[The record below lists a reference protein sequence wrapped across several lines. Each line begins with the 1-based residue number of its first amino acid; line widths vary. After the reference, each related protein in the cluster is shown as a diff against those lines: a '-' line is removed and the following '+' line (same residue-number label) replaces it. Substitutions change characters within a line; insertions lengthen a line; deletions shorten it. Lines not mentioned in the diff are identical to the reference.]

1 MTIQALLI
9 FLSPLL
15 WIKLVNRF
23 NIENWL
29 SPVVL
34 SYATGIFVANFGLI
48 PFEESFSKAVSEV
61 TILLAIPL
69 LLLSTDIKGWIKHAK
84 STILSF
90 SICVVSGIIASI
102 VMALF
107 FKTALDQSWIVS
119 GMLVGVYTGGT
130 PNMNAIGMAL
140 EAKQETF
147 VLLNAADILCGGVY
161 LIFLTSV
168 AHRFFSKFLL
178 PFKKDNKDIRNIG
191 KNNFSNNGLTV
202 KGFFQAAGLTILI
215 IGASA
220 GICWLVY
227 GALDNVSFI
236 LLLLTTFSVI
246 ASLSSEIRK
255 IRGTFE
261 MGEYLLLMFCV
272 AIGMM
277 ADFTK
282 LAADGGLIIGF
293 TALVLSTT
301 IILHLIFSRIFK
313 IDTDTFLITSTAAIY
328 GPVFIGQVASVI
340 RNRSLVFSGM
350 ATGLIGY
357 AIGNYLGIAVAY
369 FVRWLS

>member
-1 MTIQALLI
+1 MIIQAFLI

-15 WIKLVNRF
+15 WIKLVNRL
-23 NIENWL
+23 NIEQWL

-48 PFEESFSKAVSEV
+48 PFEASFSSSISEV

-69 LLLSTDIKGWIKHAK
+69 LLYSTDIRGWIKHAK

-90 SICVVSGIIASI
+90 SICVVSGIISSIIMALIFKASI
-102 VMALF
+102 
-107 FKTALDQSWIVS
+107 DQSWILS

-140 EAKQETF
+140 EAKEETF
-147 VLLNAADILCGGVY
+147 ILLNAADIICGGVY

-168 AHRFFSKFLL
+168 AHRLFSKFL
-178 PFKKDNKDIRNIG
+178 PTFKNGQNDSSRHIE
-191 KNNFSNNGLTV
+191 NNSPYNGITAR
-202 KGFFQAAGLTILI
+202 GFFEASGLTILI
-215 IGASA
+215 TGASM
-220 GICWLVY
+220 GICLLVF
-227 GALDNVSFI
+227 GVLENVAFLI
-236 LLLLTTFSVI
+236 LLLTTFSVI
-246 ASLSSEIRK
+246 ASLSPQIRK

-282 LAADGGLIIGF
+282 LAAEGGMIIGF

-313 IDTDTFLITSTAAIY
+313 IDTDTVLITSTAAIY
-328 GPVFIGQVASVI
+328 GPVFIGQIASAI

-350 ATGLIGY
+350 ATGLIGF

-369 FVRWLS
+369 FVRWLG

>member
-1 MTIQALLI
+1 MITQAVLI

-23 NIENWL
+23 HIENWL

-34 SYATGIFVANFGLI
+34 SYATGIVVANFDLI
-48 PFEESFSKAVSEV
+48 PFDDSFSATVSEV

-69 LLLSTDIKGWIKHAK
+69 LLFSTDIRGWIKHAK
-84 STILSF
+84 TTILSF
-90 SICVVSGIIASI
+90 TISVLSGIVASI
-102 VMALF
+102 VMALLF
-107 FKTALDQSWIVS
+107 RTSVDQSWIIS

-140 EAKQETF
+140 EANQETL
-147 VLLNAADILCGGVY
+147 VLLNAADIICGGIY

-168 AHRFFSKFLL
+168 AHRLYLKFLP
-178 PFKKDNKDIRNIG
+178 PFKKSQ
-191 KNNFSNNGLTV
+191 NNSQIESEDRFPAKGITL
-202 KGFFQAAGLTILI
+202 KGFLEASGLTILI
-215 IGASA
+215 IGASV
-220 GICWLVY
+220 GISWLVFS
-227 GALDNVSFI
+227 ALDNVAFI
-236 LLLLTTFSVI
+236 LLLLTTFSVF
-246 ASLSSEIRK
+246 ASLSPVIRK
-255 IRGTFE
+255 IKGTFE

-282 LAADGGLIIGF
+282 LAAEGGMIVGF

-301 IILHLIFSRIFK
+301 IILHLIFSKLFK
-313 IDTDTFLITSTAAIY
+313 IDADTVLITSTAAIY

-340 RNRSLVFSGM
+340 KNRSLVFSGM
-350 ATGLIGY
+350 ATGLIGF

-369 FVRWLS
+369 FVRWLG

>member
-1 MTIQALLI
+1 MITQAILI

-23 NIENWL
+23 QIENWL

-48 PFEESFSKAVSEV
+48 PFDKSFSNTITEV

-69 LLLSTDIKGWIKHAK
+69 LLYSTDIKGWIKYAK
-84 STILSF
+84 STMLSF
-90 SICVVSGIIASI
+90 TICVICGIIASI
-102 VMALF
+102 IMAVF
-107 FKTALDQSWIVS
+107 FKASLEQSWILS

-140 EAKQETF
+140 EAEQETF
-147 VLLNAADILCGGVY
+147 VLLNAADIICGGVY
-161 LIFLTSV
+161 LIFLTSI
-168 AHRFFSKFLL
+168 AHRLFSKFL
-178 PFKKDNKDIRNIG
+178 PSFKNG
-191 KNNFSNNGLTV
+191 KQNEAYTMEDDSLYKGLTL
-202 KGFFQAAGLTILI
+202 KGFLQATGLTILI
-215 IGASA
+215 ILASL

-227 GALDNVSFI
+227 GKIENVAFLI
-236 LLLLTTFSVI
+236 LMLTSFSVL
-246 ASLSSEIRK
+246 ASLSPKVRE

-282 LAADGGLIIGF
+282 LAADGGMIIGF
-293 TALVLSTT
+293 TALVLGTT
-301 IILHLIFSRIFK
+301 IILHLIFSKLFK
-313 IDTDTFLITSTAAIY
+313 IDSDTVLITSTAAIY
-328 GPVFIGQVASVI
+328 GPVFIGQIASAI

-350 ATGLIGY
+350 ATGLIGF

-369 FVRWLS
+369 FVRWLG